1 MPIIARF
8 TLRSRVLAALLL
20 CLCAALFYSPPGAAA
35 LPNPLAGSSS
45 GGEKVSDA
53 QLEQSLNQVIQ
64 TLENDRQRADLLKKL
79 KQLRDVTKKGKESEG
94 GVLGLIG
101 DTLTS
106 LEKQFQGAN
115 SPVALWGNQF
125 QLARAELEE
134 RFPSWRDLPA
144 MVFDFSVVI
153 LLWACLASALLWL
166 SRRMRERFGLSAEL
180 PQHPKT
186 RDLLLFSLRK
196 LGPWLVAF
204 LITLYLSVVLPDSLS
219 KTLAM
224 VMAYVLVCGTLF
236 SALCVISLSLLSG
249 PHRQRALDILRRQ
262 AFRPLWLIGSLA
274 ALGEVAH
281 DPRLIAGLGEH
292 TSICLSTLANASAAL
307 FTALFVMRFRR
318 PIAHLI
324 RNQPLERRLKRRSLH
339 DLVQLVGS
347 LWFVPVL
354 VLVGIS
360 LFATFVS
367 AGDSSSALRRALV
380 CAVLAVVAM
389 TVIGLI
395 RRRSSRVGAGPR
407 RSAPYIEQLQSF
419 GYTLL
424 HICGVLA
431 VVAMTVI
438 GLIRR
443 RSSRVGAGP
452 RRSAPYIEQ
461 LQSFG
466 YTLLHIFVVLFFI
479 EVALR
484 VWGMSLIRYAE
495 GEGEQISMK
504 VVSFG
509 TTLLVAW
516 LIWIL
521 TDTAI
526 QHSLGL
532 GGKSRPN
539 TRALTMLPLIRNV
552 LFATIAVIALIVAL
566 ANMGMN
572 VTPLLAGAGVIGLAI
587 GFGAQSLVA
596 DLITGLFI
604 IIEDSL
610 SIDDYVDVGGHLGT
624 VEGLTIRTVRLRD
637 LDGVVHTIPFSE
649 IKSIKNYSRQFGYA
663 MFRWPVPASMPI
675 DDAVALVRE
684 VAMELRSDPAVY
696 RNLWSPMELQGVE
709 SFDNGQAILRFRFK
723 TAPIKQWE
731 VQRAFNLRLRRR
743 LDQAGLELSM
753 PRLNVQL
760 SRAPKA
766 KSAEPDEQGTPADG
780 GI

>member
-424 HICGVLA
+424 HI
-431 VVAMTVI
+431 
-438 GLIRR
+438 
-443 RSSRVGAGP
+443 
-452 RRSAPYIEQ
+452 
-461 LQSFG
+461 
-466 YTLLHIFVVLFFI
+466 FVVLFFI

-572 VTPLLAGAGVIGLAI
+572 VTPLLA
-587 GFGAQSLVA
+587 
-596 DLITGLFI
+596 
-604 IIEDSL
+604 
-610 SIDDYVDVGGHLGT
+610 
-624 VEGLTIRTVRLRD
+624 
-637 LDGVVHTIPFSE
+637 
-649 IKSIKNYSRQFGYA
+649 
-663 MFRWPVPASMPI
+663 
-675 DDAVALVRE
+675 
-684 VAMELRSDPAVY
+684 
-696 RNLWSPMELQGVE
+696 
-709 SFDNGQAILRFRFK
+709 
-723 TAPIKQWE
+723 
-731 VQRAFNLRLRRR
+731 
-743 LDQAGLELSM
+743 
-753 PRLNVQL
+753 
-760 SRAPKA
+760 
-766 KSAEPDEQGTPADG
+766 
-780 GI
+780 